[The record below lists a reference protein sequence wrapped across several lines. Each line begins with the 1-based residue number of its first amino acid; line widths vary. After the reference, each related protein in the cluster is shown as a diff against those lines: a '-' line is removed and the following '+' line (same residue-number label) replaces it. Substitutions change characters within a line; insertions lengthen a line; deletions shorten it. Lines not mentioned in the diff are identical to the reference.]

1 MSYHIITQAPTG
13 SIDAIRNQVQSL
25 TTSLAP
31 YKVNLNEAQKTGV
44 RNMAEGREGYARMI
58 SQIASN
64 NINSLAR
71 EHNPADLVSRLAY
84 DSKLEEARQ
93 ACLSL
98 LETITD
104 TQLANSIDIMKNV
117 DDYAGNLQTSR
128 NNNAAL
134 DLAMR
139 EVDDWNK
146 RFGNRPNGGSNNKG
160 RTTNDP
166 ANS

>member
-1 MSYHIITQAPTG
+1 MSYLIITQAPAG
-13 SIDAIRNQVQSL
+13 NIDAIRSQVQSL
-25 TTSLAP
+25 TTSIAP
-31 YKVNLNEAQKTGV
+31 YKVNLTEVQKTGV
-44 RNMAEGREGYARMI
+44 RNMAEGREGYARLI

-93 ACLSL
+93 ACMSL
-98 LETITD
+98 LETISD

-117 DDYAGNLQTSR
+117 DDYANNLQTSR

-134 DLAMR
+134 DMAMR
-139 EVDDWNK
+139 EVDEWNK
-146 RFGNRPNGGSNNKG
+146 RFGARPNAGNNAEE
-160 RTTNDP
+160 NNP